1 MIRESI
7 VITTDLK
14 NKPHVTPMGIIY
26 DKKKLIISPFIPSKT
41 YLNLKENPYA
51 VINFTDDVNI
61 FVDALL
67 GKSNFKIKST
77 KEIKSFYLEN
87 ALSYVEVKVTKFIE
101 NKIRPKFEC
110 KILKETSLGSFKGFN
125 RAQLSVIEA
134 AILVSRIKI
143 LPVTKIKKEINY
155 LKIAVDKTAGK
166 KEKIAWTKLIKKIN
180 RRISLKSI
188 DSKNV

>member
-14 NKPHVTPMGIIY
+14 KKPHVVPMGITFN
-26 DKKKLIISPFIPSKT
+26 KKKLFISPFIPSKT

-67 GKSNFKIKST
+67 GKKNFKIQST
-77 KEIKSFYLEN
+77 KKIKSFYLKN
-87 ALSYVEVKVTKFIE
+87 ALSYIEVKVIKFIE

-110 KILKETSLGSFKGFN
+110 KILKETSIDSFKGFN

-134 AILVSRIKI
+134 AILVSRIDI
-143 LPVTKIKKEINY
+143 LPMKKIKKEINY
-155 LKIAVDKTAGK
+155 LKIAIDKTAGK
-166 KEKIAWTKLIKKIN
+166 NEKIAWKKLIKKIN
-180 RRISLKSI
+180 N
-188 DSKNV
+188 KNA

>member
-14 NKPHVTPMGIIY
+14 NKPHVAPMGINFNGS
-26 DKKKLIISPFIPSKT
+26 KLFISPFIPSKT

-61 FVDALL
+61 FVDSLL
-67 GKSNFKIKST
+67 GKKNFKIQST
-77 KEIKSFYLEN
+77 KKIKSFYLKN
-87 ALSYVEVKVTKFIE
+87 ALSYIEVKVTKFME

-110 KILKETSLGSFKGFN
+110 KIINETSIGVFKGFN

-134 AILVSRIKI
+134 AILVSRLKI
-143 LPVTKIKKEINY
+143 LPIQKIKKEINY
-155 LKIAVDKTAGK
+155 LKIAIDKTAGK
-166 KEKIAWTKLIKKIN
+166 TEKIAWKKLIKEIN
-180 RRISLKSI
+180 NK
-188 DSKNV
+188 K

>member
-7 VITTDLK
+7 VITADLK
-14 NKPHVTPMGIIY
+14 NKPHVTPMGITY
-26 DKKKLIISPFIPSKT
+26 DKNKLIISPFIPSKT

-180 RRISLKSI
+180 QRISLKSI

>member
-26 DKKKLIISPFIPSKT
+26 DKNKLIISPFIPSKT

-51 VINFTDDVNI
+51 AINFTDDVNI

-143 LPVTKIKKEINY
+143 LPVTKIKREINY

>member
-14 NKPHVTPMGIIY
+14 KKPHVVPMGITFN
-26 DKKKLIISPFIPSKT
+26 KKKLFISPFIPSKT

-67 GKSNFKIKST
+67 GKKNFKIQST
-77 KEIKSFYLEN
+77 KKIKSFYLKN
-87 ALSYVEVKVTKFIE
+87 ALSYIEVKVIKFIE

-110 KILKETSLGSFKGFN
+110 KILNKTTISSFNGFN
-125 RAQLSVIEA
+125 RAQLSIIEA
-134 AILVSRIKI
+134 AILISRINIISMK
-143 LPVTKIKKEINY
+143 KIKKEINY

-166 KEKIAWTKLIKKIN
+166 KEKIAWNKIIKKIN
-180 RRISLKSI
+180 N
-188 DSKNV
+188 KNA

>member
-14 NKPHVTPMGIIY
+14 NKPHVVPMGITFN
-26 DKKKLIISPFIPSKT
+26 KSKLVISPYIPSKT

-61 FVDALL
+61 FVDTLL

-110 KILKETSLGSFKGFN
+110 KILKKTTLKSFKGFN
-125 RAQLSVIEA
+125 RAQSSIIEA

-143 LPVTKIKKEINY
+143 IPMKKIKKEINY
-155 LKIAVDKTAGK
+155 LKIAIDKTAGK
-166 KEKIAWTKLIKKIN
+166 NEKIAWKKLIKRIN
-180 RRISLKSI
+180 N
-188 DSKNV
+188 KNV

>member
-14 NKPHVTPMGIIY
+14 KKPHVVPMGITFN
-26 DKKKLIISPFIPSKT
+26 KKKLFISPFIPSKT

-67 GKSNFKIKST
+67 GKKNFKMQST
-77 KEIKSFYLEN
+77 KKIKSFYLKN
-87 ALSYVEVKVTKFIE
+87 ALSYIEVKVIKFIE
-101 NKIRPKFEC
+101 NKTRPKFEC
-110 KILKETSLGSFKGFN
+110 KILKETSIGSFKGFN

-134 AILVSRIKI
+134 AILVSRIDMLSIK
-143 LPVTKIKKEINY
+143 KIKKEINY
-155 LKIAVDKTAGK
+155 LQIAIDKTAGK
-166 KEKIAWTKLIKKIN
+166 NEKIAWKKLIKKIN
-180 RRISLKSI
+180 N
-188 DSKNV
+188 KNA

>member
-26 DKKKLIISPFIPSKT
+26 DKNKLIISPFIPSKT

-67 GKSNFKIKST
+67 GKKNFKIQST
-77 KEIKSFYLEN
+77 KKIKSFYLKN
-87 ALSYVEVKVTKFIE
+87 ALSYIEVKVIKFIE

-110 KILKETSLGSFKGFN
+110 KILKETSIDSFKGFN

-134 AILVSRIKI
+134 AILVSRIDMLSIK
-143 LPVTKIKKEINY
+143 KIKKEINY
-155 LKIAVDKTAGK
+155 LQIAIDKTAGK
-166 KEKIAWTKLIKKIN
+166 NEKIAWKKLIKKIN
-180 RRISLKSI
+180 N
-188 DSKNV
+188 KNA

>member
-14 NKPHVTPMGIIY
+14 KKPHVVPMGITFN
-26 DKKKLIISPFIPSKT
+26 KKKLFISPYIPSKT

-67 GKSNFKIKST
+67 GKKNFKIQST
-77 KEIKSFYLEN
+77 KKIKSFYLKN
-87 ALSYVEVKVTKFIE
+87 ALSYIEVKVIKFIE
-101 NKIRPKFEC
+101 NKTRPKFEC
-110 KILKETSLGSFKGFN
+110 KILKETSIGSFKGFN

-134 AILVSRIKI
+134 AILVSRIDMLSIK
-143 LPVTKIKKEINY
+143 KIKKEINY
-155 LKIAVDKTAGK
+155 LQIAIDKTAGK
-166 KEKIAWTKLIKKIN
+166 NEKIAWKKLIKKIN
-180 RRISLKSI
+180 N
-188 DSKNV
+188 KNA

>member
-14 NKPHVTPMGIIY
+14 KKPHVVPMGITFN
-26 DKKKLIISPFIPSKT
+26 KKKLFILPFIPSKT
-41 YLNLKENPYA
+41 YLNLKENPYP

-67 GKSNFKIKST
+67 GKKNFKMQST
-77 KEIKSFYLEN
+77 KKIKSFYLKN
-87 ALSYVEVKVTKFIE
+87 ALSYIEVKVTKFIE

-110 KILKETSLGSFKGFN
+110 KILKETSIDSFKGFN

-134 AILVSRIKI
+134 AILVSRIDI
-143 LPVTKIKKEINY
+143 LPKEKIKKEINY
-155 LKIAVDKTAGK
+155 LQIAIDKTAGK
-166 KEKIAWTKLIKKIN
+166 NEKIAWKKLIKKIN
-180 RRISLKSI
+180 N
-188 DSKNV
+188 KNA

>member
-26 DKKKLIISPFIPSKT
+26 DKNKLIISPFIPSKT

-61 FVDALL
+61 FVDTLL

-87 ALSYVEVKVTKFIE
+87 ALSYVEVKVAKFIE

>member
-1 MIRESI
+1 
-7 VITTDLK
+7 
-14 NKPHVTPMGIIY
+14 MGITY
-26 DKKKLIISPFIPSKT
+26 DKNKLIISPFIPSKT

-61 FVDALL
+61 FVDTLL

-87 ALSYVEVKVTKFIE
+87 TLSYVEVKVTKFIE

-180 RRISLKSI
+180 QRISLKSI

>member
-14 NKPHVTPMGIIY
+14 KKPHVVPMGITFN
-26 DKKKLIISPFIPSKT
+26 KKKLFISPFIPSKT
-41 YLNLKENPYA
+41 YLNLKANPYA

-67 GKSNFKIKST
+67 GKKNFKMQST
-77 KEIKSFYLEN
+77 KKIKSFYLKN
-87 ALSYVEVKVTKFIE
+87 ALSYIEVKVTKFIE

-110 KILKETSLGSFKGFN
+110 KILKETSIDSFKGFN

-134 AILVSRIKI
+134 AILVSRIDI
-143 LPVTKIKKEINY
+143 LPKEKIKKEINY
-155 LKIAVDKTAGK
+155 LQIAIDKTAGK
-166 KEKIAWTKLIKKIN
+166 NEKIAWKKLIKKIN
-180 RRISLKSI
+180 
-188 DSKNV
+188 DKNA

>member
-14 NKPHVTPMGIIY
+14 KKPHVVPMGITFN
-26 DKKKLIISPFIPSKT
+26 KKKLFILPFIPSKT

-67 GKSNFKIKST
+67 GKKNFKIQST
-77 KEIKSFYLEN
+77 KKIKSFYLKN
-87 ALSYVEVKVTKFIE
+87 ALSYIEVKVIKFIE

-110 KILKETSLGSFKGFN
+110 KILKETS
-125 RAQLSVIEA
+125 
-134 AILVSRIKI
+134 
-143 LPVTKIKKEINY
+143 
-155 LKIAVDKTAGK
+155 
-166 KEKIAWTKLIKKIN
+166 
-180 RRISLKSI
+180 I
-188 DSKNV
+188 DSF

>member
-14 NKPHVTPMGIIY
+14 NKPHVTPMGITY
-26 DKKKLIISPFIPSKT
+26 DKNKLIISPFIPSKT

-61 FVDALL
+61 FVDTLL

-87 ALSYVEVKVTKFIE
+87 TLSYVEVKVTQFIE

-180 RRISLKSI
+180 QRISLKSI

>member
-14 NKPHVTPMGIIY
+14 KKPHVVPMGITFN
-26 DKKKLIISPFIPSKT
+26 KKKLFISPFIPSKT

-67 GKSNFKIKST
+67 GKKNFKMQST
-77 KEIKSFYLEN
+77 KKIKSFYLKN
-87 ALSYVEVKVTKFIE
+87 ALSYIEVKVTKFIE

-110 KILKETSLGSFKGFN
+110 KILKETLIDSFKGFN

-134 AILVSRIKI
+134 AILVSRIDI
-143 LPVTKIKKEINY
+143 LPKEKIKKEINY
-155 LKIAVDKTAGK
+155 LQIAIDKTAGK
-166 KEKIAWTKLIKKIN
+166 NEKIAWKKLIKKI
-180 RRISLKSI
+180 
-188 DSKNV
+188 D

>member
-26 DKKKLIISPFIPSKT
+26 DKNKLIISPFIPSKT

-61 FVDALL
+61 FVDTLL

-87 ALSYVEVKVTKFIE
+87 ALSYVEVKVIKFIE

-110 KILKETSLGSFKGFN
+110 KILKETALKSFKGFN
-125 RAQLSVIEA
+125 RAQSSIIEA
-134 AILVSRIKI
+134 AILVSRINIIPMK
-143 LPVTKIKKEINY
+143 KIKKEINY
-155 LKIAVDKTAGK
+155 LKIAINKTAGK
-166 KEKIAWTKLIKKIN
+166 NEKIAWKKLIKRIN
-180 RRISLKSI
+180 N
-188 DSKNV
+188 KNV

>member
-14 NKPHVTPMGIIY
+14 NKPHVTPMGITY
-26 DKKKLIISPFIPSKT
+26 DKNKLIISPFIPSKT

-61 FVDALL
+61 FVDTLL
-67 GKSNFKIKST
+67 GKSNFKINST

-87 ALSYVEVKVTKFIE
+87 TLSYVEVKVTQFIE

-180 RRISLKSI
+180 QRISLKSI

>member
-14 NKPHVTPMGIIY
+14 NKPHVTPMGITY
-26 DKKKLIISPFIPSKT
+26 DKNKLIISPFIPSKT

>member
-14 NKPHVTPMGIIY
+14 KKPHVVPMGITFN
-26 DKKKLIISPFIPSKT
+26 KKKLFISPYIPSKT

-67 GKSNFKIKST
+67 GKKNFKMQST
-77 KEIKSFYLEN
+77 KKIKSFYLKN
-87 ALSYVEVKVTKFIE
+87 ALSYIEVKVTKFIE

-110 KILKETSLGSFKGFN
+110 KILKETSIDSFKGFN

-134 AILVSRIKI
+134 AILVSRIDM
-143 LPVTKIKKEINY
+143 LPKEKIKKEINY
-155 LKIAVDKTAGK
+155 LQIAIDKTAGK
-166 KEKIAWTKLIKKIN
+166 NEKIAWKKLIKKIN
-180 RRISLKSI
+180 N
-188 DSKNV
+188 KNA